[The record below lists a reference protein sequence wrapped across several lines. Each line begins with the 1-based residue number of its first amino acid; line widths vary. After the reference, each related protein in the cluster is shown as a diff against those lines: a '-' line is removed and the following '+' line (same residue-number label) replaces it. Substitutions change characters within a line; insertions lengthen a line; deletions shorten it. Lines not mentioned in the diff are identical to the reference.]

1 MSGSSRAWIETS
13 EGQKLPLGKTCSLG
27 RSRSNDIVLKDEKI
41 SRRHALI
48 HTQDKNEYWLV
59 DFGSSNGTLLNGRRV
74 FQPTRLRDQDR
85 IELADYAIRFLQE
98 SNGPAEDE
106 AAVTAQST
114 AHATRAET
122 CWLLLADIVSS
133 TEMSQ
138 KHAESEL
145 PLVLGK
151 WFLEIKRLIEDN
163 AGTINKFLGD
173 GVFAYWIDQ
182 DGSDEKIRRVL
193 RQLREARKE
202 RSPAFRVALH
212 HGPVSIGGAHL
223 KSEEL
228 MGRTVNF
235 IFRMEKLGAKLD
247 ANCILS
253 ASARNR
259 LQATADAKSL
269 GEHPLQGFDGSFEFF
284 TA

>member
-1 MSGSSRAWIETS
+1 MSGNSGAWIETP
-13 EGQKLPLGKTCSLG
+13 EGRKLPLGKTCSLG
-27 RSRSNDIVLKDEKI
+27 RSRSNDIVLKNEKI

-74 FQPTRLRDQDR
+74 FQPTRLRDQDQ

-98 SNGPAEDE
+98 STGLLEVGAEI
-106 AAVTAQST
+106 TAQST
-114 AHATRAET
+114 AHAPRAET

-133 TEMSQ
+133 TEMSRL
-138 KHAESEL
+138 HGEREL

-163 AGTINKFLGD
+163 AGTINKYLGD
-173 GVFAYWIDQ
+173 GVLAYWTDQ
-182 DGSDEKIRRVL
+182 DGVDEKIRRVL
-193 RQLREARKE
+193 GQLKEARKQPH
-202 RSPAFRVALH
+202 PAFRVALH
-212 HGPVSIGGAHL
+212 YGPVSIGGAHL
-223 KSEEL
+223 KTEEL
-228 MGRTVNF
+228 IGRTVNF
-235 IFRMEKLGAKLD
+235 TFRMEKLGARLN
-247 ANCILS
+247 AGCILS

-259 LQATADAKSL
+259 LQVTAEAKPL

-284 TA
+284 TL